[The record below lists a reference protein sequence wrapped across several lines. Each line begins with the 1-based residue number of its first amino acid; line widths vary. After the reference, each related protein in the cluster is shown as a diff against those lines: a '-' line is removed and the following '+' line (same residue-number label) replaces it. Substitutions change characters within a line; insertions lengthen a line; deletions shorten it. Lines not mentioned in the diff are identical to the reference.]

1 MRGNMLAASRA
12 LVVLLLALA
21 SAGAEAQRRRTPPR
35 IAVLAEGPADL
46 FVRETR
52 RLGREVDA
60 LLASEYE
67 GFQFPTEPTH
77 VGDFTLERAQTLL
90 TEILADRA
98 IDMVVVFGVYSG
110 RAVAQTERLNKPVF
124 IPFAEPRLQGL
135 PREGSRTGR
144 ANLSYLTGLVNLD
157 AELRRFH
164 EVIRRERAVVILDRH
179 LYDAF
184 PDLDAFVAQVAGES
198 MQIRVV
204 PVDPPA
210 AAILAAI
217 PEDAEAVYIGPLM
230 RLPQAEEQVLIDG
243 INARRL
249 PSYASEGRTW
259 VDRGAFTSLVAAD
272 ELDRRMRRVAL
283 NMQETLA
290 GEDPSRFSIVFE
302 ARPQLAINMATAR
315 RIGMSPS
322 FALLTEAVL
331 VGQEA
336 REERGRSLT
345 LVQAVQE
352 ALDRNLGI
360 EATRRDIA
368 VAHAQVGEARGGWF
382 PTVDANAGFAWLD
395 PDASNAFGNA
405 ERQLSWG
412 LSGQQV
418 IYSPRIHHGVR
429 AQRENER
436 SVEHGVRARELDLV
450 RDSATAYLNVLRA
463 LNAERV
469 NRENLARIRSNLSLA
484 EVRVDIGSAGR
495 EEVYRWE
502 IAIADGRASVIS
514 ASAIRNQAE
523 IALNRLLNRDD
534 LEEAFRPSDPTEPG
548 DGLVLDDRIA
558 QYVDDPWSF
567 RVLREFVVDE
577 AIRASPEIRQIDAAI
592 AAQGAVLDGRQRS
605 LFVPDVVV
613 TGGFN
618 HVFRRAGEGST
629 NTPIPGFPQRDD
641 FTWQLGAALRFRLFD
656 AARYPQI
663 EQTRTTIGQLQI
675 QRRATAQAIEQGV
688 RSAMHQ
694 AGASRAAVRLREDA
708 AIAAGRNLEL
718 VTDAYSRGAVNIITL
733 IDAQNQ
739 ALITRLAASN
749 ALYDFLIDYLAVE
762 RAAATFGFRLPLE
775 EREDFI
781 RRLTRFAAERR
792 RAESADESTEGT

>member
-1 MRGNMLAASRA
+1 MRGIMVLVA
-12 LVVLLLALA
+12 LSLTLA
-21 SAGAEAQRRRTPPR
+21 STVEAQRRRTPPR
-35 IAVLAEGPADL
+35 IAVLVEGEADA
-46 FVRETR
+46 FVRETL

-60 LLASEYE
+60 LLGQDYE
-67 GFQFPTEPTH
+67 GFRFPTEPTH
-77 VGDFTLERAQTLL
+77 VGDFTFERAQTLL
-90 TEILADRA
+90 AEILADRE
-98 IDMVVVFGVYSG
+98 IDLVVVFGIQCG
-110 RAVAQTERLNKPVF
+110 RAVAQTERLTKPVF
-124 IPFAEPRLQGL
+124 LPFAEPRLQGL
-135 PREGSRTGR
+135 PREGPRSGR

-157 AELRRFH
+157 AELRRFR
-164 EVIRRERAVVILDRH
+164 EVVRRERAVVILDRH
-179 LYDAF
+179 LYAAF
-184 PDLDAFVAQVAGES
+184 PGLDAFVNQVAGES

-210 AAILAAI
+210 SSILEAI

-230 RLPQAEEQVLIDG
+230 RLPQSEEQPLIDG
-243 INARRL
+243 INARRI

-272 ELDRRMRRVAL
+272 DVDRRMRRVAL
-283 NMQETLA
+283 NIQETLA
-290 GEDPSRFSIVFE
+290 GEDPADFSIVFE
-302 ARPQLAINMATAR
+302 GRPQLAINMATAR
-315 RIGMSPS
+315 RIGVSPS

-331 VGQEA
+331 VGQDA
-336 REERGRSLT
+336 RENRGRAIT

-360 EATRRDIA
+360 EATRRDVA
-368 VAHAQVGEARGGWF
+368 VAHAQVGEARGGWL
-382 PTVDANAGFAWLD
+382 PTLDANAGFAWLD
-395 PDASNAFGNA
+395 PDAANTFGNA

-418 IYSPRIHHGVR
+418 IYSPLIHHGVR
-429 AQRENER
+429 AQEDNER
-436 SVEHGVRARELDLV
+436 SVEHAVRSRELDLI
-450 RDSATAYLNVLRA
+450 RDSAGAYLQVLRA

-469 NRENLARIRSNLSLA
+469 NRENLGRIRRNLSLA

-495 EEVYRWE
+495 EEVYRWQ
-502 IAIADGRASVIS
+502 IAIADGRASVI
-514 ASAIRNQAE
+514 AATAARNQAE

-548 DGLVLDDRIA
+548 DGLVLDERIA

-567 RVLREFVVDE
+567 RVLREFVARE
-577 AIRASPEIRQIDAAI
+577 AIDNSPEIRRLDAAI
-592 AAQGAVLDGRQRS
+592 AAQEHVLDGRQRS

-618 HVFRRAGEGST
+618 HVFLRAGEGSA
-629 NTPIPGFPQRDD
+629 NSPIMGFPERDD

-708 AIAAGRNLEL
+708 ATAADLNLEL

-739 ALITRLAASN
+739 ALVTRLAASN
-749 ALYDFLIDYLAVE
+749 ALYDFLLDYLSVE
-762 RAAATFGFRLPLE
+762 RAAAAFGFRLPTE

-781 RRLTRFAAERR
+781 RRLVRFAAERR
-792 RAESADESTEGT
+792 RADRDGDVADMEGT

>member
-1 MRGNMLAASRA
+1 MRGIILLVA
-12 LVVLLLALA
+12 LSTLLASTA
-21 SAGAEAQRRRTPPR
+21 DAQRRRTPPR
-35 IAVLAEGPADL
+35 IAVLVEGEADP

-52 RLGREVDA
+52 RLAREVDA
-60 LLASEYE
+60 LLGQDYE

-77 VGDFTLERAQTLL
+77 VGDFTFERAQVLL
-90 TEILADRA
+90 REILADRE
-98 IDMVVVFGVYSG
+98 IDLVVVFGIQCG
-110 RAVAQTERLNKPVF
+110 RAVAQTERLTKPVF

-135 PREGSRTGR
+135 PREGSRSGR
-144 ANLSYLTGLVNLD
+144 DNLSYLTGLVNLD
-157 AELRRFH
+157 AELRRFQ
-164 EVIRRERAVVILDRH
+164 EVVRRERAVVILDRH
-179 LYDAF
+179 LYAAF
-184 PDLDAFVAQVAGES
+184 PDMEAFVNQVAGES
-198 MQIRVV
+198 MQIRIV

-210 AAILAAI
+210 SAILEAI

-230 RLPQAEEQVLIDG
+230 RLPESEEQPLIDG
-243 INARRL
+243 INARMI

-259 VDRGAFTSLVAAD
+259 VDRGAFTSLVSAD
-272 ELDRRMRRVAL
+272 DVGRRMRRIAL
-283 NMQETLA
+283 NIQETLG
-290 GEDPSRFSIVFE
+290 GEEPGELSIVFE
-302 ARPQLAINMATAR
+302 GRPQLAINMATAR
-315 RIGMSPS
+315 RIGVSPS

-336 REERGRSLT
+336 RENRGRSLT

-382 PTVDANAGFAWLD
+382 PTVDANAGFTWLD
-395 PDASNAFGNA
+395 PDASNTIGNA

-418 IYSPRIHHGVR
+418 IYSPQLHHGVR
-429 AQRENER
+429 AQQDNER
-436 SVEHGVRARELDLV
+436 SVEHGVRSRELDLV
-450 RDSATAYLNVLRA
+450 RDSAQAYLNVLRA

-469 NRENLARIRSNLSLA
+469 NRENLTRIRRNLSLA

-495 EEVYRWE
+495 EEVYRWQ

-514 ASAIRNQAE
+514 ATAMRNQAE
-523 IALNRLLNRDD
+523 IALNRLLNRED

-548 DGLVLDDRIA
+548 DGLVLDERIA
-558 QYVDDPWSF
+558 EYVDDPWSF
-567 RVLREFVVDE
+567 RVLREFVARE
-577 AIRASPEIRQIDAAI
+577 AIDNSPEIRQLDAAI
-592 AAQGAVLDGRQRS
+592 ATQEHVLDGRQQS

-613 TGGFN
+613 TGGIN
-618 HVFRRAGEGST
+618 HVFFRAGEGSES
-629 NTPIPGFPQRDD
+629 PPMGFPNRDD

-656 AARYPQI
+656 ATRYPQI

-688 RSAMHQ
+688 RAAMHQ

-708 AIAAGRNLEL
+708 ATAADRNLEL
-718 VTDAYSRGAVNIITL
+718 VTDAYGRGAVNIITL

-739 ALITRLAASN
+739 ALVTRLAASN
-749 ALYDFLIDYLAVE
+749 ALYDFLVDYLAVE
-762 RAAATFGFRLPLE
+762 RAAAAFGFRLTIE

-781 RRLTRFAAERR
+781 RRLTRFANERR
-792 RAESADESTEGT
+792 RADMADVAEEGT

>member
-1 MRGNMLAASRA
+1 MRGIGLLVA
-12 LVVLLLALA
+12 LSFVLA
-21 SAGAEAQRRRTPPR
+21 STADAQRRRTPPN
-35 IAVLAEGPADL
+35 IAILVEGDADV

-52 RLGREVDA
+52 RLGREVNA
-60 LLASEYE
+60 LLGEQYE

-77 VGDFTLERAQTLL
+77 VGDFTLERAKTLL
-90 TEILADRA
+90 QQILADRD
-98 IDMVVVFGVYSG
+98 IDIVVVFGIQSG
-110 RAVAQTERLNKPVF
+110 RAVAQTERLTKPVF
-124 IPFAEPRLQGL
+124 LPFAEPRLQGL
-135 PREGSRTGR
+135 PREGSRSGR

-157 AELRRFH
+157 AELRRFR
-164 EVIRRERAVVILDRH
+164 EVIRREKVVLLLDRH
-179 LYDAF
+179 VHSAF
-184 PDLDAFVAQVAGES
+184 PGMDEFINNVSGES
-198 MQIRVV
+198 MQITVV

-210 AAILAAI
+210 AAIVQAI
-217 PEDAEAVYIGPLM
+217 PEDAEAVYIGPLI
-230 RLPQAEEQVLIDG
+230 RLPESEEQALIDG

-259 VDRGAFTSLVAAD
+259 VDRGAFASLVQAD
-272 ELDRRMRRVAL
+272 DDDRRMRRVAL
-283 NMQETLA
+283 NIQETLG
-290 GEDPSRFSIVFE
+290 GEDPSSFSIVFE
-302 ARPQLAINMATAR
+302 GRDQLAINMATAR

-336 REERGRSLT
+336 RENRGRAIT

-352 ALDRNLGI
+352 ALDRNLSI
-360 EATRRDIA
+360 EAVRRDVA

-382 PTVDANAGFAWLD
+382 PTLDATAGFTWLD
-395 PDASNAFGNA
+395 PDAANTLANA

-418 IYSPRIHHGVR
+418 VYSPRIHHGVR

-436 SVEHGVRARELDLV
+436 SVEHGVRAQELDLV
-450 RDSATAYLNVLRA
+450 RDSAQAYLNVLRA

-469 NRENLARIRSNLSLA
+469 NRENLALIRRNLSLA

-495 EEVYRWE
+495 EEVYRWQ
-502 IAIADGRASVIS
+502 ISIADGRAAVIS
-514 ASAIRNQAE
+514 ATAQRNQAE
-523 IALNRLLNRDD
+523 IALNRLLNRED
-534 LEEAFRPSDPTEPG
+534 LEEAFRPSDPTSPG
-548 DGLVLDDRIA
+548 EGLVLDSRIA
-558 QYVDDPWSF
+558 EYVDNPYSF
-567 RVLREFVVDE
+567 RVLREFVARE
-577 AIRASPEIRQIDAAI
+577 AIENSPEIRQLDAAI
-592 AAQGAVLDGRQRS
+592 RAQDAVLDSRQRS
-605 LFVPDVVV
+605 LFIPDVVV

-618 HVFRRAGEGST
+618 HVFLRSGEGSE
-629 NTPIPGFPQRDD
+629 NPPMGFPNRDD
-641 FTWQLGAALRFRLFD
+641 FTWQIGAALNFRIFD

-663 EQTRTTIGQLQI
+663 EQTRTSIGQLQI

-708 AIAAGRNLEL
+708 ASAAAQNLEL
-718 VTDAYSRGAVNIITL
+718 VTDSYSRGAVNIITL

-739 ALITRLAASN
+739 ALVTRLAASN

-762 RAAATFGFRLPLE
+762 RAAAAFGFRLSVE

-781 RRLTRFAAERR
+781 RRLARFAAERR
-792 RAESADESTEGT
+792 RADMADLEEGT